1 MKNFGKVQ
9 STVKPG
15 ETEYDAYSVWVNE
28 NITEITVPDEEAE
41 HTEYEYTQKQ
51 YAKDEYISLLDE
63 RNKALAQQLTNTQ
76 LALCDVYEMIGE

>member
-1 MKNFGKVQ
+1 M
-9 STVKPG
+9 
-15 ETEYDAYSVWVNE
+15 
-28 NITEITVPDEEAE
+28 PDEEAE